1 VYEDVKNALM
11 RKLRLGN
18 YGQARDFLK
27 RGNRYCALGLLIET
41 YREETGRGRWDGPH
55 EGKNGVRD
63 AYCYLIGKNEWSI
76 ELPSAAIL
84 KWAGMDETLARRLY
98 ALNDIERCSFAG
110 IANFIQGVPSHATS
124 KIR

>member
-1 VYEDVKNALM
+1 MYEDVKNALM

-63 AYCYLIGKNEWSI
+63 AYCYLIGKNGHVQWSLGLGCTGWQGSGHHCV
-76 ELPSAAIL
+76 LPLNEQRFSTRIPSEPS
-84 KWAGMDETLARRLY
+84 KESSWQEPPTLP
-98 ALNDIERCSFAG
+98 I
-110 IANFIQGVPSHATS
+110 
-124 KIR
+124 